1 MYLKMKYTIILLIL
15 IKQLISQ
22 VWIKQLVDIQQYRYE
37 SLEILQPPLTLIN
50 AVVYLKVDPEE
61 KKVNLY
67 FLDLE
72 DNEAQYLGLGKKDT
86 EIIEGHKVYT
96 LTFEIIHCNYFLTM
110 FFKSQHVSFFY
121 FLNNVRYFELAAL
134 GHELYERQKVFRD
147 FEELK
152 ENEGIG
158 NIGYDEKTG
167 TAVQAR
173 VQATITIT
181 RNERISELLE
191 ALQRNPSVKDFRD
204 MLIILRLSNRSAVV
218 KYVKDNVSLINRML
232 GELDEKVEFDLISKP
247 EPLKSVY
254 ALFINFFE
262 SWNENEIQKNLRYY
276 NQRVNDLINT
286 CINVTAELFMSEL
299 GTINHFEHLGE
310 LKIFGG
316 YLFHKYFN
324 FERSNK
330 LQTIFLDFLREVVGH
345 RQFNYLAY
353 NTNDPEITCE
363 EKVDF
368 YLTLKKSYNSLKG
381 EIDINAWG
389 SSIEPSSIAPD
400 EESGFSFYKGLI
412 EIDWSNDLAEFI
424 NENFKYSDIR
434 DKESFFDEDA
444 PVAPLV
450 SDRFYEPWKEVTGSD
465 LQCLYEQ
472 P

>member
-1 MYLKMKYTIILLIL
+1 MKYTIILLTL
-15 IKQLISQ
+15 IKQLLSQ
-22 VWIKQLVDIQQYRYE
+22 VWIKQLVNIEQYRYE
-37 SLEILQPPLTLIN
+37 SLEILQPPVTLMN
-50 AVVYLKVDPEE
+50 VVVYLKVDLEE

-67 FLDLE
+67 FFDLE
-72 DNEAQYLGLGKKDT
+72 DNEAQSIGLGKKDI
-86 EIIEGHKVYT
+86 EIIKGQRVYT
-96 LTFEIIHCNYFLTM
+96 LTFDMINCNFLLIM
-110 FFKSQHVSFFY
+110 FFKTQHVDFFY
-121 FLNNVRYFELAAL
+121 FLNNVRYFELTAPD
-134 GHELYERQKVFRD
+134 HELYTREKVFRD

-152 ENEGIG
+152 ANEGIE

-167 TAVQAR
+167 GAVQAR
-173 VQATITIT
+173 VQATIIT
-181 RNERISELLE
+181 DRNERIFELLE
-191 ALQRNPSVKDFRD
+191 ALQHNPSVKDLRD
-204 MLIILRLSNRSAVV
+204 MLTMLRLSNRSSVV
-218 KYVKDNVSLINRML
+218 KFVKDKASLINRKL
-232 GELDEKVEFDLISKP
+232 GELGENVEFDLISKP

-276 NQRVNDLINT
+276 NQRINDLINT
-286 CINVTAELFMSEL
+286 CINVTAELVVSEL

-330 LQTIFLDFLREVVGH
+330 LQIIFLDFLREVVGH

-389 SSIEPSSIAPD
+389 SSIEPRSIAPD

-412 EIDWSNDLAEFI
+412 EVYWSNDLAEFI